1 MGIAREILLRGS
13 QSKWLTDQL
22 TRRSFT
28 KRAVERFMPGE
39 ELHSAVDAAASLREK
54 GMTSILTL
62 LGENISEA
70 GEANSVVQEYLDIL
84 DRVTELE
91 LDTHLSLKPTQ
102 FGLDFGFEQTL
113 NNMEKVLNRATE
125 LNNFVAVDME
135 SSAYVD
141 RTIELYRHLRKDH
154 ENVALCLQAY
164 LFRTAADL
172 ELLLDVTPR
181 IRLVKG
187 AYKEAKNLAYGR
199 KKDVDESF
207 MRLTTRIF
215 EAMQEDERV
224 QVAFGTHDT
233 RLIERVSQLAKEL
246 GIGRDAF
253 EIQMLYGIQRNV
265 QSQLVEDG
273 YRVRVLISYG
283 PSWFPWYMRRLAERP
298 ANVMFLL
305 RNLFS

>member
-1 MGIAREILLRGS
+1 MGITREILLRGS
-13 QSKWLTDQL
+13 QNKWLADQL

-28 KRAVERFMPGE
+28 KQAVERFMPGE
-39 ELHSAVDAAASLREK
+39 EMHSAVDAAASLGEK
-54 GMTSILTL
+54 GMASILTL
-62 LGENISEA
+62 LGENINEA
-70 GEANSVVQEYLDIL
+70 TEANGVVQEYLNIL
-84 DRVTELE
+84 DRVTELK
-91 LDTHLSLKPTQ
+91 LDAYLSLKPTQ

-113 NNMEKVLNRATE
+113 NNMEKVLHHAAE

-135 SSAYVD
+135 SSAYAD

-172 ELLLDVTPR
+172 ELLLDVSPK

-187 AYKEAKNLAYGR
+187 AYKEAKNLAYVR

-207 MRLTTRIF
+207 VRLTTRLF
-215 EAMQEDERV
+215 EAMKEDERV
-224 QVAFGTHDT
+224 QVVFGTHDT
-233 RLIERVSQLAKEL
+233 RLIERISQLAKEL
-246 GIGRDAF
+246 GIDRDAF
-253 EIQMLYGIQRNV
+253 EIQMLYGIQRDM
-265 QSQLVEDG
+265 QSQLVEHG

-298 ANVMFLL
+298 ANMMFLL